1 MAYPRQRLTQLG
13 VKPHRIDSQNRVQIS
28 MRLDAGL
35 LTELDQLIPHHKS
48 TKFVQALL
56 SREINLMKMELESV
70 S

>member
-1 MAYPRQRLTQLG
+1 MAYPRQRLTELG
-13 VKPHRIDSQNRVQIS
+13 VNLPKQHKGKVQIS
-28 MRLDAGL
+28 LRLDAGL
-35 LTELDQLIPHHKS
+35 LTELDQLIPHHKR